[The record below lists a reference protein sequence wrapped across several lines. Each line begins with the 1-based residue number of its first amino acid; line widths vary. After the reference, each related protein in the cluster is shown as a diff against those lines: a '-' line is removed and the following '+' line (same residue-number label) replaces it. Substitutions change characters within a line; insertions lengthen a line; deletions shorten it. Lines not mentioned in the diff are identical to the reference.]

1 MKKKTLRH
9 LFFISAIIFAVCC
22 VQPVFAHGT
31 EPRLEISV
39 ERINPGGIVEVRG
52 VDFDYE
58 ELVELSLMRS
68 EIQIPLIEITAD
80 GEGVFTQ
87 IVALPAD
94 LPVGDYNFQARS
106 DHHLVTS
113 PTIMVW
119 GTAVLDQEDSAI
131 REQSD
136 VQFGVIPT
144 FAPTT
149 VPEAVYQPV
158 AEHETSNLPPVQ
170 NSATLFML
178 TSLVIVAFLVL
189 TGVRMIRKR

>member
-22 VQPVFAHGT
+22 VQPAFAHGT

-68 EIQIPLIEITAD
+68 EIQIPLIEVTAD
-80 GEGVFTQ
+80 VEGVFTQ
-87 IVALPAD
+87 VITLPSD
-94 LPVGDYNFQARS
+94 LPVGEYNFRAKS
-106 DHHLVTS
+106 DHHLIMS
-113 PTIMVW
+113 PTINVW
-119 GTAVLDQEDSAI
+119 GAAVENNESNGIQD
-131 REQSD
+131 QSD
-136 VQFGVIPT
+136 IQFGPIPT

-149 VPEAVYQPV
+149 VPEAVSQPV
-158 AEHETSNLPPVQ
+158 AEHETSTLPPVQ

-178 TSLVIVAFLVL
+178 TSLVIVAFLTL